1 MRPSESF
8 HADPQEMARPMIN
21 NWRFKEW
28 GSLSPV
34 HREDTPGMG
43 GTLRKQTGFR
53 KEVNAGTCDG
63 SLV

>member
-1 MRPSESF
+1 
-8 HADPQEMARPMIN
+8 MIN

-28 GSLSPV
+28 GSPSPV
-34 HREDTPGMG
+34 HREDTAGMG

-63 SLV
+63 SLVLRGKDAIEMSEDLDR